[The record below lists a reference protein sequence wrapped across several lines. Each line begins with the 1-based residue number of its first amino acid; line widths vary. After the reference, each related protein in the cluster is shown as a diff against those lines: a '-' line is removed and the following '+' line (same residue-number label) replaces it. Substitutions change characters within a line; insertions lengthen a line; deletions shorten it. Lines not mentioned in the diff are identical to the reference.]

1 MKKNLLLLLCL
12 FCLVNVCHA
21 KAKDTF
27 TVFQL
32 NLWHGC
38 TKVPNGDQGI
48 IDVLDQMDGDV
59 VFLCEI
65 RDGKQFIP
73 HVIEELEKRGKHYY
87 GENGCNNRRPTRIFL
102 FLSFGLP
109 ALSMLYATWI

>member
-1 MKKNLLLLLCL
+1 MFAMQKRKTLLPL
-12 FCLVNVCHA
+12 
-21 KAKDTF
+21 
-27 TVFQL
+27 QL

-48 IDVLDQMDGDV
+48 IDVLDQMDADV

-73 HVIEELEKRGKHYY
+73 HVIENY
-87 GENGCNNRRPTRIFL
+87 GEGREENITMVKRLILQSVFRVNSGPDIGPNAASYLVTKVVL
-102 FLSFGLP
+102 
-109 ALSMLYATWI
+109 W

>member
-48 IDVLDQMDGDV
+48 IDVLDQMDADV

-65 RDGKQFIP
+65 STENSLP
-73 HVIEELEKRGKHYY
+73 SCVEELGEEEENITMVKRL
-87 GENGCNNRRPTRIFL
+87 ILQSVF
-102 FLSFGLP
+102 
-109 ALSMLYATWI
+109 

>member
-1 MKKNLLLLLCL
+1 MVWNISMNFTMTEIPKNIKKNLLLLLCL

-48 IDVLDQMDGDV
+48 IDVLDQMDADV

-73 HVIEELEKRGKHYY
+73 HDRRAGEERKTL
-87 GENGCNNRRPTRIFL
+87 L
-102 FLSFGLP
+102 
-109 ALSMLYATWI
+109 W

>member
-48 IDVLDQMDGDV
+48 IDVLDQMDADV

-87 GENGCNNRRPTRIFL
+87 GETLILQWCFE
-102 FLSFGLP
+102 
-109 ALSMLYATWI
+109 

>member
-48 IDVLDQMDGDV
+48 IDVLRMS
-59 VFLCEI
+59 FFCAKSET
-65 RDGKQFIP
+65 
-73 HVIEELEKRGKHYY
+73 
-87 GENGCNNRRPTRIFL
+87 ENS
-102 FLSFGLP
+102 LSL
-109 ALSMLYATWI
+109 M

>member
-48 IDVLDQMDGDV
+48 IDVLDQMDADV

-73 HVIEELEKRGKHYY
+73 HVIEEL
-87 GENGCNNRRPTRIFL
+87 GEERKTL
-102 FLSFGLP
+102 L
-109 ALSMLYATWI
+109 W

>member
-48 IDVLDQMDGDV
+48 IDGIGSVDPFEFV
-59 VFLCEI
+59 T
-65 RDGKQFIP
+65 
-73 HVIEELEKRGKHYY
+73 EKSDESYEYSIGY
-87 GENGCNNRRPTRIFL
+87 NQ
-102 FLSFGLP
+102 
-109 ALSMLYATWI
+109 